1 MNPIYDP
8 QQVEQDAQAYWQ
20 DNNCFVGNDQGE
32 GEKFYCLS
40 MFPYSSGRL
49 HMGHV
54 RNYTLGDVINR
65 YQRLKGAQCYAT
77 HGLGRLWSAGGKRCD

>member
-8 QQVEQDAQAYWQ
+8 QEVEQDAQAYWQ
-20 DNNCFVGNDQGE
+20 DNNCFVGATTKARG
-32 GEKFYCLS
+32 KIYCLS
-40 MFPYSSGRL
+40 MFPYPSGRL

-65 YQRLKGAQCYAT
+65 YQPQGSQCYAAY
-77 HGLGRLWSAGGKRCD
+77 GLGCIWFAGGKRCD